1 MNDEDAVEA
10 LDALGLSTY
19 EAKVFIGLQKLGA
32 GSAREVAEVTDVPRS
47 QVYGAADALADYG
60 LVDVHQGSPTRF
72 RPVDIEEAR
81 AQLVDRLESTADRA
95 FDHIQTVSGQ
105 YEASEARSESL
116 WTVSGSDTITT
127 RAASL
132 VEDATDRVVYG
143 TDEPEHL
150 QGPIAEA
157 LEDAAG
163 RGVDVLVVSSEPS
176 VGDRVETRFDDV
188 AFMPFPEDRQ
198 YEEST
203 RRMVVCD
210 ADTVL
215 VSVVPGEALPH
226 VNEETA
232 FWGSGGAFAGVL
244 VMLLE
249 ERLGDLFPAAEVQS

>member
-1 MNDEDAVEA
+1 MIDEDAVEA

-60 LVDVHQGSPTRF
+60 LVDVQQGSPTRF

-81 AQLVDRLESTADRA
+81 EQLVDRLESTADRA
-95 FDHIQTVSGQ
+95 FDHIKSVSGQ
-105 YEASEARSESL
+105 FEDSKARSESL

-143 TDEPEHL
+143 SDEPGHF
-150 QGPIAEA
+150 QGPLAEA
-157 LEDAAG
+157 LEDAAD
-163 RGVDVLVVSSEPS
+163 REVDVLVVSVEPS

-188 AFMPFPEDRQ
+188 GFMPFPEDRQ

-203 RRMVVCD
+203 SRMLVCD
-210 ADTVL
+210 RDTVL
-215 VSVVPGEALPH
+215 MGVLPGDAMPH
-226 VNEETA
+226 VDEETA
-232 FWGSGGAFAGVL
+232 FWSAGGAFAGVL

-249 ERLGDLFPAAEVQS
+249 ERVGDLLSGAEV